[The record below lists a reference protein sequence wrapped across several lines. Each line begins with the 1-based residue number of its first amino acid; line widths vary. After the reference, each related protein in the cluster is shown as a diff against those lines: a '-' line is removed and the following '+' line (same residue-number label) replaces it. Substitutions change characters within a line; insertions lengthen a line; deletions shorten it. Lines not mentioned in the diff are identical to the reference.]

1 MDADRYLARIGFQG
15 SRRPSLVNMM
25 QIHRCHVLS
34 VPFGSLANHCG
45 EDIFLELPFLYRK
58 VVDQRHAGFC
68 YKLNGLFSWRLGEL
82 GCTGVS
88 LPAAQVHSLET
99 QRYGPP
105 REHLALL
112 VELEGRRW
120 LCDVAFG
127 KCFRSPLI
135 LEAER
140 EQRQETGTY
149 TLRLTTT
156 QFTLSGDRENSVTIE
171 IEEERIPEVLK
182 EQFRI
187 TLRKELV
194 PKEQDIIPPST
205 PTEQNQN
212 LGFTAINPA
221 PKFQHFL
228 ICSSEDVRTFGM
240 IDPLTV

>member
-1 MDADRYLARIGFQG
+1 MDAGRYLARIGFQG

-88 LPAAQVHSLET
+88 LPAAQFNSLET

-120 LCDVAFG
+120 LCEVAFR

-135 LEAER
+135 LESR
-140 EQRQETGTY
+140 CCLHLPGILITLTGR
-149 TLRLTTT
+149 RLTTT

-171 IEEERIPEVLK
+171 VEEERIPEVLK

-205 PTEQNQN
+205 PMEQNQN

-221 PKFQHFL
+221 PKFQMFK
-228 ICSSEDVRTFGM
+228 
-240 IDPLTV
+240 